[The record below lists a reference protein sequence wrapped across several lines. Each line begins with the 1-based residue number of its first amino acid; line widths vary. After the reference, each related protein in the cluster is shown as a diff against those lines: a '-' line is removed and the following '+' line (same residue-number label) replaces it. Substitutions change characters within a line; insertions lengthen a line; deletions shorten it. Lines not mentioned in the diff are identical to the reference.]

1 MGLIYCRGKFF
12 LFPPTY
18 RSALGHASPCMEL
31 LQVALFLGLKD
42 PEHEGDI
49 LGLGDSVGILTLSPA
64 LLRGGLVFG
73 HLYFS

>member
-1 MGLIYCRGKFF
+1 
-12 LFPPTY
+12 
-18 RSALGHASPCMEL
+18 MEL